1 MLYCRAKPRV
11 CCLPK
16 KCSECGSPP
25 IFLKLLSLSNPLFLL
40 LICFVFYSCFDFSS
54 LHSTF
59 LPSPV
64 CLSVRPLVSLSLSLS
79 LCVVSASLIT
89 FSHTLHGFSPLASLC
104 LSASL
109 IPICVFFSLLPQPHF
124 LPFVPFS
131 LFTVSFFSQ
140 LECDNFITV
149 IQKVNDTI
157 IVCGTNAGSPR
168 CWMLVRV
175 SSDIT
180 WNAFTSRCSCSL
192 SWKHS

>member
-25 IFLKLLSLSNPLFLL
+25 IFLKLLSLSKPLFLL

-64 CLSVRPLVSLSLSLS
+64 CLSVHPLVSLSLS

-124 LPFVPFS
+124 LPFVPFFS
-131 LFTVSFFSQ
+131 FYRLFLLT
-140 LECDNFITV
+140 
-149 IQKVNDTI
+149 
-157 IVCGTNAGSPR
+157 AG
-168 CWMLVRV
+168 M
-175 SSDIT
+175 
-180 WNAFTSRCSCSL
+180 
-192 SWKHS
+192 